1 MRSFLSIKNWN
12 KTFLYFLFVFST
24 FSIAGMDASICILY
38 LTSLISLIKNRQITN
53 LNLPLFWAIL
63 FFMIFSVL
71 SGLLNEYQTDHVM
84 AIRTNWRL
92 ILPLIVAL
100 ILKDVDEQRLLYVF
114 FLFVMLVAAYGI
126 IQFFTGADWLRP
138 ESQSFTTPYKPI
150 SSINNIVF
158 HGKGNFS
165 HHLTF
170 GGYLLICSSILISLI
185 FCRDLNSFTRTLTI
199 FISIIV
205 LLGITSS
212 LGRSIWLGTIIT
224 IAILLFRL
232 SPKIMLCIT
241 ICFFIF
247 GSYLYIQI
255 NNSNLEISKSSSRL
269 ELVQKRIISS
279 FKIKSNKDRIL
290 MWKAGLEA
298 IKDHFWLGIGFNN
311 DKDIMQSYREK
322 ISKRT
327 GHKFWNNASTGV
339 HNIYLQTWINYGVLG
354 LILYLSIFVIFLA
367 QILITI
373 PKTRRFS
380 YENSILWAGLAGV
393 CGFMV
398 AGFFENNFRDGEVQV
413 MLLILMG
420 LCLHQIQKIKKRIF

>member
-1 MRSFLSIKNWN
+1 
-12 KTFLYFLFVFST
+12 
-24 FSIAGMDASICILY
+24 
-38 LTSLISLIKNRQITN
+38 
-53 LNLPLFWAIL
+53 
-63 FFMIFSVL
+63 
-71 SGLLNEYQTDHVM
+71 
-84 AIRTNWRL
+84 
-92 ILPLIVAL
+92 
-100 ILKDVDEQRLLYVF
+100 
-114 FLFVMLVAAYGI
+114 
-126 IQFFTGADWLRP
+126 
-138 ESQSFTTPYKPI
+138 
-150 SSINNIVF
+150 
-158 HGKGNFS
+158 
-165 HHLTF
+165 
-170 GGYLLICSSILISLI
+170 
-185 FCRDLNSFTRTLTI
+185 
-199 FISIIV
+199 
-205 LLGITSS
+205 
-212 LGRSIWLGTIIT
+212 
-224 IAILLFRL
+224 
-232 SPKIMLCIT
+232 MLCIT

-279 FKIKSNKDRIL
+279 FKIKSNKDRIF

-298 IKDHFWLGIGFNN
+298 IKDHFWLGIGNNN

-327 GHKFWNNASTGV
+327 GHQFWNNASTGV

-373 PKTRRFS
+373 PKTKRFS

-398 AGFFENNFRDGEVQV
+398 AGFFENNFRDGEVQS

-420 LCLHQIQKIKKRIF
+420 LCLHQIKKLNKKIF